1 MAKKDIAKHLNIQK
15 LPKNRQEKMIK
26 SLEDIIQ
33 RRISLAVYDLLTDE
47 DKETLVQTTKKER
60 LPFVKSRIPDL
71 DNMLNSVA
79 SSAVDRFKIKAREVI
94 SGC

>member
-60 LPFVKSRIPDL
+60 LSFVKSRIPDL
-71 DNMLNSVA
+71 DNMRNSIA